1 MTERRKE
8 RPCRALLRHAT
19 YSFTPIHWDYA
30 KLTAEEKTLIS
41 PEELELIRKMTLE
54 PRV

>member
-1 MTERRKE
+1 MSDDEQNALA
-8 RPCRALLRHAT
+8 ALLRHAT
-19 YSFTPIHWDYA
+19 YAFACIGWNYEQ
-30 KLTAEEKTLIS
+30 LTAREKELLS

>member
-1 MTERRKE
+1 MTDDEE
-8 RPCRALLRHAT
+8 NALAALLRHAT
-19 YSFTPIHWDYA
+19 YSFAPIYWDYA